1 MTGSDPHDKARAL
14 AVPRWPGAAARRGG
28 GSRWPS
34 LRPAHL
40 LRYVAN
46 DHTQDVILAGQDL
59 SWLYHPYDGGADVI
73 TASAQQR
80 DILRSATPNG
90 CQSIRPASE
99 PAPTQTPHSMARTG

>member
-14 AVPRWPGAAARRGG
+14 AVPPVPRAAARRGG

-34 LRPAHL
+34 LGPAHL
-40 LRYVAN
+40 LRHVTD
-46 DHTQDVILAGQDL
+46 DHTQDVILAGQEL

-80 DILRSATPNG
+80 GILRERYPQWQSAH
-90 CQSIRPASE
+90 
-99 PAPTQTPHSMARTG
+99 PTGL